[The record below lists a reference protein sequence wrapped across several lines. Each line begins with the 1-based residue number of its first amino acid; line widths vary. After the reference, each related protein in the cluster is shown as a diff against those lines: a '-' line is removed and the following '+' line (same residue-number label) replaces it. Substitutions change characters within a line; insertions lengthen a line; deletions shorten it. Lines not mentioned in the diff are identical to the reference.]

1 MKRGLLVI
9 LFVVLAASTAIVSAQ
24 AIYRIKTLGI
34 LGKGIAISTTYPED
48 FKLIKIGIG
57 TVTVELLG
65 EETDLTIGVLFLD
78 DDKFKLKDVEMGND
92 TASGKVFSDDE
103 EVGSFSV
110 SLTIK
115 NEQEIWY
122 GTLTVNDE
130 NYNIYILEAERQIK
144 PLEFA
149 TKVKNLCDE
158 YPEKCSDIA
167 KGIGQGYCEKVED
180 RSCREKIEEFC
191 EEHPDDRRCMAV
203 FRFFCKGNLD
213 DKRCRQELKQFC
225 AKNPDDESCEE
236 FCKKF
241 PNVCRFFT
249 TTTIAETTTTTTTS
263 TTTAPVT
270 TTTITITTT
279 IPVTTTI
286 PTTTTS
292 TTTSTTT
299 TITETTTIE
308 TNTTTSTTTVSG

>member
-1 MKRGLLVI
+1 
-9 LFVVLAASTAIVSAQ
+9 VVSTAIVSAQ
-24 AIYRIKTLGI
+24 TIYRIKTLGI
-34 LGKGIAISTTYPED
+34 LGKGIAISTTDPED
-48 FKLIKIGIG
+48 FKLLKIGVG

-78 DDKFKLKDVEMGND
+78 DDKFKLKNVEMGND

-115 NEQEIWY
+115 NEQEIWH

-130 NYNIYILEAERQIK
+130 DYNIYILEAERQIK

-158 YPEKCSDIA
+158 HPEKCSDIA
-167 KGIGQGYCEKVED
+167 KGIGNRYCEKVTD
-180 RSCREKIEEFC
+180 KSCREKIEEFC
-191 EEHPDDRRCMAV
+191 GEHPDDRRCMAV

-213 DKRCRQELKQFC
+213 DTRCRKELKQFC
-225 AKNPDDESCEE
+225 AENPDDESCEE

-249 TTTIAETTTTTTTS
+249 TTTTSTTTVEETMTMTETTTLETTTETTTVETTS
-263 TTTAPVT
+263 TTMPE
-270 TTTITITTT
+270 
-279 IPVTTTI
+279 
-286 PTTTTS
+286 
-292 TTTSTTT
+292 TT

>member
-103 EVGSFSV
+103 EVGSLNV

-115 NEQEIWY
+115 NEQEIWH
-122 GTLTVNDE
+122 GTLTVNNK
-130 NYNIYILEAERQIK
+130 NYNIYILEAERRIK

-158 YPEKCSDIA
+158 DPEKCSDIA
-167 KGIGQGYCEKVED
+167 NGIGPRYCEKVED

-203 FRFFCKGNLD
+203 FRFFCRGNLD
-213 DKRCRQELKQFC
+213 DKRCRKELKEFCANNKDDENCEQFC
-225 AKNPDDESCEE
+225 E
-236 FCKKF
+236 KF

-249 TTTIAETTTTTTTS
+249 TTIPSTTTTTTTS
-263 TTTAPVT
+263 TTTVPVT
-270 TTTITITTT
+270 TTTIAVTTT
-279 IPVTTTI
+279 IPVTTTMPATTTSTTSTTTTSI
-286 PTTTTS
+286 ETTTETTTTS
-292 TTTSTTT
+292 TTT
-299 TITETTTIE
+299 
-308 TNTTTSTTTVSG
+308 VGG